1 MAAAEH
7 LYLHVPFCGHRCGY
21 CDFVTVTGNGEL
33 HGRYVDALIRELRG
47 APAQPATI
55 FIGGGTPSLLDD
67 ALLARLLEALP
78 ACDELTVECNPETI
92 TPAKARVLVEGGVTR
107 VSLGAQS
114 FQPQMLATLERRV
127 TPDRVVQAVT
137 ALRQAGVTNL
147 NLDLMFGVPGQSA
160 ERPRLRPRPGLEP

>member
-47 APAQPATI
+47 APARPATI

-92 TPAKARVLVEGGVTR
+92 TPAKAQVLVEGGVTR

-114 FQPQMLATLERRV
+114 FQPQCWRRSNGGPPR
-127 TPDRVVQAVT
+127 TGLCRR
-137 ALRQAGVTNL
+137 LRRCGRQASQT
-147 NLDLMFGVPGQSA
+147 STST
-160 ERPRLRPRPGLEP
+160 

>member
-47 APAQPATI
+47 APARPATI

-67 ALLARLLEALP
+67 ALLARLLAALP
-78 ACDELTVECNPETI
+78 GCDELTVECNPETI

-114 FQPQMLATLERRV
+114 FQPH
-127 TPDRVVQAVT
+127 T
-137 ALRQAGVTNL
+137 AGDARTAGHA
-147 NLDLMFGVPGQSA
+147 GPGCA
-160 ERPRLRPRPGLEP
+160 GG